1 MKPDDPLPS
10 TIAYNATPYVP
21 NMSLVNLFRTGMSE
35 RQERSRRA
43 QQDHALAPRSASR
56 RSTGWGQGPAPFRLA
71 PPRTDESRRRE
82 LAAMLGSVL
91 NDLLAED
98 VDEDE
103 EYQARQPNQ
112 PRSGH

>member
-1 MKPDDPLPS
+1 
-10 TIAYNATPYVP
+10 
-21 NMSLVNLFRTGMSE
+21 MSE
-35 RQERSRRA
+35 RQERWRRA

-71 PPRTDESRRRE
+71 PPRTEESRRRE
-82 LAAMLGSVL
+82 LAAILGSVL
-91 NDLLAED
+91 DDLLAED

-103 EYQARQPNQ
+103 EYQARQPSQ

>member
-1 MKPDDPLPS
+1 
-10 TIAYNATPYVP
+10 
-21 NMSLVNLFRTGMSE
+21 
-35 RQERSRRA
+35 
-43 QQDHALAPRSASR
+43 
-56 RSTGWGQGPAPFRLA
+56 
-71 PPRTDESRRRE
+71 
-82 LAAMLGSVL
+82 MLGSVL